1 MSKATKIPAQIPN
14 HEGDENQ
21 LRGFIAKYK
30 EFFANKAGA
39 ILHGEQMLELGAKTS
54 DIQELE
60 QLFFNPI
67 QSLLD
72 ARKNIDNNLYQI
84 TDRVVCFFIKNNIK
98 EGLISSA
105 VKKLDEGACV
115 FYCINII
122 YDTITK
128 RE

>member
-72 ARKNIDNNLYQI
+72 ARKNIDKNLYQI
-84 TDRVVCFFIKNNIK
+84 TDRVVCFFIKTT
-98 EGLISSA
+98 
-105 VKKLDEGACV
+105 
-115 FYCINII
+115 IN
-122 YDTITK
+122 
-128 RE
+128 